1 MIAVKNLIV
10 YVYGIIGDRFVIVKN
25 NDYKVKQNN
34 SIEEEKK
41 SSNDFSLHM
50 IDWACKLEIE

>member
-1 MIAVKNLIV
+1 MIAVKNPIV

-50 IDWACKLEIE
+50 ID